1 MTPENAAQAQ
11 LLFQLLLLAMTVGNT
26 VLIIKKLMGKSERR
40 EIGPSPLTVQAA
52 VEYAT
57 KAELL
62 QVQAHFESVRD
73 DMRAENMETRARIDN
88 LPDRIIAILRNTGAI
103 K

>member
-1 MTPENAAQAQ
+1 MSPENASQAQ

-26 VLIIKKLMGKSERR
+26 LVIFKKLMGKTERR

-52 VEYAT
+52 PDYAT
-57 KAELL
+57 KAELRQL
-62 QVQAHFESVRD
+62 QVNFDAVRD
-73 DMRAENMETRARIDN
+73 EMREEIVETRRRIDS
-88 LPDRIIAILRNTGAI
+88 LPDRIIALLRNTGAI